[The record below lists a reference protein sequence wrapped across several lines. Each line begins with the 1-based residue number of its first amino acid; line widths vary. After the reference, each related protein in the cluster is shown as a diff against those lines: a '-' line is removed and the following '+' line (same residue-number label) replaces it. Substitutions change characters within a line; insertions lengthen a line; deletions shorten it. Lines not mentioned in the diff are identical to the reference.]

1 MQSSRGVRSEGPISH
16 QRGALNGDDLRAAFL
31 TAAQCLDT
39 YRDAVNALNVFP
51 VPDGDTG
58 TNMLLTMRA
67 VNQAAEGR
75 AGDSAGDVAAA
86 MAQGALMNS
95 RGNSGVILSQ
105 FFHGLSL
112 GLRSKDT
119 FGSQDI
125 SQAFH
130 SASQAANR
138 AVSKPVQGTMLTV
151 ISEAAAAVSRC
162 VEDIDSSQDV
172 LAAWQ
177 AALGAAKDA
186 LCKTPLQLAV
196 LREAGVVD
204 AGGQGFVIL
213 LEGACRHL
221 CNEPIDYSESWLSM
235 PVLEGDGQAFQ
246 DVSGPGFDPSVPS
259 VSQEYL
265 QATQDEL
272 YGYCTQFLL
281 SGEEIDVEQLR
292 TKLAAMADSTV
303 VVGHE
308 SLAKVHLHTHDPG
321 PIISFAVT
329 LGTISQISMENI
341 DQQHH
346 EFVALHS
353 EVSAGKGE
361 ETPTPTSSA
370 LAVVAVASGEG
381 FASLFLEL
389 GCAGVVPGGQTMN
402 PSTGDLLESA
412 RSTGAGHVV
421 ILPNNSNIVPAA
433 RQAADLAGGAPVITV
448 LPSRTLPQGVA
459 ALLSFNPEGET
470 DANLEG
476 MERALGEVQTLEI
489 TQAVRDAA
497 VGGTTIERGQY
508 MALHDGKVAATGESA
523 SETLVRALSVI
534 MEEDASA
541 SLELVTL
548 YWGEDVGEGEASEA
562 AEMVRQQQPALQVQS
577 VHGGQPH
584 YHYIVS
590 LE

>member
-1 MQSSRGVRSEGPISH
+1 MQSSQGVGPEGPNPL
-16 QRGALNGDDLRAAFL
+16 QKDNLNGDDLRRAFL
-31 TAAQCLDT
+31 TAAQCLET

-67 VNQAAEGR
+67 VNEAAGESPE
-75 AGDSAGDVAAA
+75 DSAGNVAAA
-86 MAQGALMNS
+86 MARGALMNS

-105 FFHGLSL
+105 FFHGLAQ
-112 GLRSKDT
+112 GLRSKDS
-119 FGSQDI
+119 FGSRDVAL
-125 SQAFH
+125 AFS

-138 AVSKPVQGTMLTV
+138 AVSKPVDGTMLTV
-151 ISEAAAAVSRC
+151 ISEAARAVARHT
-162 VEDIDSSQDV
+162 EDDANSESV

-186 LCKTPLQLAV
+186 LCRTPLQLAV

-213 LEGACRHL
+213 LEGAYRHL
-221 CNEPIDYSESWLSM
+221 CNEPIDDGDSWLSI
-235 PVLEGDGQAFQ
+235 PILDDDGHIFGDG
-246 DVSGPGFDPSVPS
+246 STSSVTS

-281 SGEEIDVEQLR
+281 GGEDIDIEQLR
-292 TKLAAMADSTV
+292 DQLASMADSTV
-303 VVGHE
+303 VVGNE
-308 SLAKVHLHTHDPG
+308 SVAKVHLHTHDPG
-321 PIISFAVT
+321 PIISLAVT

-353 EVSAGKGE
+353 EAAEGTGPSKGHTDAG
-361 ETPTPTSSA
+361 T
-370 LAVVAVASGEG
+370 LAVVTVATGEG
-381 FASLFLEL
+381 FASLFKEL
-389 GCAGVVPGGQTMN
+389 GCAQVVSGGQTMN
-402 PSTGDLLESA
+402 PSTGDLLEAA
-412 RSTGAGHVV
+412 RNTGAGHVV

-433 RQAADLAGGAPVITV
+433 KQAADLAGGSPAITV

-470 DANLEG
+470 GANLEA
-476 MERALGEVQTLEI
+476 MEQALGEVQTLEV
-489 TQAVRDAA
+489 TQAVRDAT
-497 VGGTTIERGQY
+497 VKGTEITMGQFIG
-508 MALHDGKVAATGESA
+508 LHDGDVAATGTSA
-523 SETLVRALSVI
+523 SETLAGGI
-534 MEEDASA
+534 SA
-541 SLELVTL
+541 MLDGQAHGSFELVTL
-548 YWGEDVGEGEASEA
+548 YRGEDVTEGEANEA
-562 AEMVRQQQPALQVQS
+562 AVMIMGEHPGVDVQV

-584 YHYIVS
+584 YHYIAS

>member
-1 MQSSRGVRSEGPISH
+1 MQSSQGVGPEGPNPRQH
-16 QRGALNGDDLRAAFL
+16 HNLNGDDLRRAFL
-31 TAAQCLDT
+31 TAAQCLET

-67 VNQAAEGR
+67 VNEAAGENP
-75 AGDSAGDVAAA
+75 GDSAGDVAAA

-105 FFHGLSL
+105 FFHGLAQ
-112 GLRSKDT
+112 GLRSKDS
-119 FGSQDI
+119 FGSRDVAL
-125 SQAFH
+125 AFS
-130 SASQAANR
+130 SASRAANT
-138 AVSKPVQGTMLTV
+138 AVSKPVDGTMLTV
-151 ISEAAAAVSRC
+151 ISEAARAVVRHT
-162 VEDIDSSQDV
+162 EDDGIPDNV

-186 LCKTPLQLAV
+186 LCRTPLQLAV

-213 LEGACRHL
+213 LEGAYRHL
-221 CNEPIDYSESWLSM
+221 SNETIDHGDSWLSI
-235 PVLEGDGQAFQ
+235 PVLDDDGHVFGDG
-246 DVSGPGFDPSVPS
+246 SLSSVTS

-281 SGEEIDVEQLR
+281 SGQEIDIEQLR
-292 TKLAAMADSTV
+292 NQIGSMADSTV
-303 VVGHE
+303 VVGNE
-308 SLAKVHLHTHDPG
+308 SVAKVHLHTHDPG
-321 PIISFAVT
+321 PIISLAVT

-341 DQQHH
+341 DEQHH

-353 EVSAGKGE
+353 EMAGGKKPASG
-361 ETPTPTSSA
+361 A

-381 FASLFLEL
+381 FASLFKEL

-402 PSTGDLLESA
+402 PSTGDLLEAA
-412 RSTGAGHVV
+412 RNTGAGHVV

-433 RQAADLAGGAPVITV
+433 NQAADLAQGSPAITV

-459 ALLSFNPEGET
+459 AMLSFNPEGET
-470 DANLEG
+470 DSNIEG
-476 MERALGEVQTLEI
+476 MEQALGEVQTLEV
-489 TQAVRDAA
+489 TQAVRDAT
-497 VGGTTIERGQY
+497 VKGIEITMGEY
-508 MALHDGKVAATGESA
+508 IGLHDGEVVATGDSA
-523 SETLVRALSVI
+523 SETLAVAV
-534 MEEDASA
+534 SA
-541 SLELVTL
+541 MLKEQARGSFELVTL
-548 YWGEDVGEGEASEA
+548 YWGEDVSEGEANEA
-562 AEMVRQQQPALQVQS
+562 AEIIRQPYPGVDVQV

-584 YHYIVS
+584 YHYIAS

>member
-1 MQSSRGVRSEGPISH
+1 MQSSQGVGPEGPNPP
-16 QRGALNGDDLRAAFL
+16 QQDRLNGDDLRRAFL
-31 TAAQCLDT
+31 TAAQCLET

-67 VNQAAEGR
+67 VNEAAGESPGN
-75 AGDSAGDVAAA
+75 SAGDVAAA

-105 FFHGLSL
+105 FFHGLAQ
-112 GLRSKDT
+112 GLRSKDS
-119 FGSQDI
+119 FGSRDVA
-125 SQAFH
+125 QAFS
-130 SASQAANR
+130 SASRAANT
-138 AVSKPVQGTMLTV
+138 AVSKPVDGTMLTV
-151 ISEAAAAVSRC
+151 ISEAARAVVRHT
-162 VEDIDSSQDV
+162 EDDEVSENV
-172 LAAWQ
+172 LAVWQ

-186 LCKTPLQLAV
+186 LCRTPLQLAV

-221 CNEPIDYSESWLSM
+221 AKEPIDYVESWLSI
-235 PVLEGDGQAFQ
+235 PVLDDDGHIFGDGSLSS
-246 DVSGPGFDPSVPS
+246 VSSVTS

-265 QATQDEL
+265 QATQDDL

-281 SGEEIDVEQLR
+281 SGQEIDIEQLR
-292 TKLAAMADSTV
+292 NQLDSMADSTV
-303 VVGHE
+303 VVGNE
-308 SLAKVHLHTHDPG
+308 SVAKVHLHTHDPG
-321 PIISFAVT
+321 PIISLAVT

-346 EFVALHS
+346 EFVALHT
-353 EVSAGKGE
+353 EKAGGE
-361 ETPTPTSSA
+361 QPTSDT

-381 FASLFLEL
+381 FATLFREL

-402 PSTGDLLESA
+402 PSTGDLLEAA
-412 RSTGAGHVV
+412 RNTGAGHVV

-433 RQAADLAGGAPVITV
+433 KQAADLSRGTPLITV

-459 ALLSFNPEGET
+459 ALLSFNPEGEK
-470 DANLEG
+470 DSNLEA
-476 MERALGEVQTLEI
+476 MEQALGEVQTLEV
-489 TQAVRDAA
+489 TQAVRDATVKGA
-497 VGGTTIERGQY
+497 EIVMGQY
-508 MALHDGKVAATGESA
+508 IGLHNGEVAATGDSA
-523 SETLVRALSVI
+523 SETLAGALSA
-534 MEEDASA
+534 MLKDHNQGAF
-541 SLELVTL
+541 ELVTL
-548 YWGEDVGEGEASEA
+548 YWGEDVAEGEAIEASEII
-562 AEMVRQQQPALQVQS
+562 QQSHPGVDVQV

-584 YHYIVS
+584 YHYIAS

>member
-1 MQSSRGVRSEGPISH
+1 MQSSQGVGPEGPNPH
-16 QRGALNGDDLRAAFL
+16 QQDYLNGDDLRRAFL
-31 TAAQCLDT
+31 TATQCLEK

-67 VNQAAEGR
+67 VNEAAGQSP
-75 AGDSAGDVAAA
+75 GDSAGDVAAA

-105 FFHGLSL
+105 FFHGLAQ
-112 GLRSKDT
+112 GLRSKDS
-119 FGSQDI
+119 FGSRDVAK
-125 SQAFH
+125 AFS

-138 AVSKPVQGTMLTV
+138 AVSKPVDGTMLTV
-151 ISEAAAAVSRC
+151 ISEAARAVVRYT
-162 VEDIDSSQDV
+162 EDDAISENV
-172 LAAWQ
+172 LATWQ

-186 LCKTPLQLAV
+186 LCRTPLQLAV

-213 LEGACRHL
+213 LEGAYRHL
-221 CNEPIDYSESWLSM
+221 CNEPIDHDDSWLSI
-235 PVLEGDGQAFQ
+235 PVLDDDGRTFGDG
-246 DVSGPGFDPSVPS
+246 SLSSVTS

-281 SGEEIDVEQLR
+281 SGQDIDVEQLR
-292 TKLAAMADSTV
+292 IQLASMADSTV
-303 VVGHE
+303 VVGNE
-308 SLAKVHLHTHDPG
+308 SVAKVHLHTHDPG
-321 PIISFAVT
+321 PIISLAVT

-353 EVSAGKGE
+353 EMAGGE
-361 ETPTPTSSA
+361 QATSGA

-381 FASLFLEL
+381 FASLFKEL
-389 GCAGVVPGGQTMN
+389 GCAGVVTGGQTMN
-402 PSTGDLLESA
+402 PSTGDLLEAA
-412 RSTGAGHVV
+412 RNTGASHVV
-421 ILPNNSNIVPAA
+421 ILPNNSNIIPAA
-433 RQAADLAGGAPVITV
+433 NQAADLAGGSPVITV

-459 ALLSFNPEGET
+459 ALLSFNPEGEK
-470 DANLEG
+470 DSNLEA
-476 MERALGEVQTLEI
+476 MEHALGEVQTLEV
-489 TQAVRDAA
+489 TQAVRDATVKGA
-497 VGGTTIERGQY
+497 EITLGQY
-508 MALHDGKVAATGESA
+508 IGLHNGEVAATGVSA
-523 SETLVRALSVI
+523 SETLAGAISAMLTGRG
-534 MEEDASA
+534 EESF
-541 SLELVTL
+541 ELVTL
-548 YWGEDVGEGEASEA
+548 YWGEDITEGEANEASE
-562 AEMVRQQQPALQVQS
+562 MIQQSHHGVDVQV

-584 YHYIVS
+584 YHYIAS